1 MNNEPKILLT
11 ITMEG
16 GSFTKGEKEI
26 RKYLLTKKDLFP
38 KQRFKENE
46 GKKVIKVGKY
56 AYYPAI
62 PTEVK
67 RKITMCKEAYDYM
80 TSREVPDWFI
90 AYKPMKVRLKEWG
103 SLTETA
109 RLEMHLSRTCL
120 HFGGKS
126 FSYQII
132 DD

>member
-38 KQRFKENE
+38 KQHFKENE
-46 GKKVIKVGKY
+46 GKKVIKAGKY

-80 TSREVPDWFI
+80 TSKEIPDWFI
-90 AYKPMKVRLKEWG
+90 PYKPLKVRLKEWT
-103 SLTETA
+103 SLTETT

-126 FSYQII
+126 LSYQII